1 MYEANMN
8 WEARVA
14 IDAAQS
20 ERVAFIRR
28 TYLHVGGA
36 IVAFAILLA
45 ALLNFVPPE
54 TMKQIFFASRWSW
67 LLVLG
72 GFMAITWL
80 AQSMAHSQASVG
92 AQYVGLGLYVVAQAL
107 IFWPLIWLVTTLPNM
122 TGVLPQAIVLTLALA
137 AGLTMSVFITKAD
150 FSWMRSALCVGGW
163 VALGLILVSI
173 FFNFSLGVFFIIGM
187 IALMCGFILY
197 ETSNVLHHYN
207 TNQHVA
213 ASLAIFAS
221 LATLFWYVIRLLM
234 SMRE

>member
-1 MYEANMN
+1 
-8 WEARVA
+8 
-14 IDAAQS
+14 
-20 ERVAFIRR
+20 
-28 TYLHVGGA
+28 
-36 IVAFAILLA
+36 
-45 ALLNFVPPE
+45 
-54 TMKQIFFASRWSW
+54 
-67 LLVLG
+67 

-163 VALGLILVSI
+163 VALGLILVS
-173 FFNFSLGVFFIIGM
+173 LGVFFIIGM

>member
-1 MYEANMN
+1 MYEADMN
-8 WEARVA
+8 WDQRVA

-54 TMKQIFFASRWSW
+54 TMQRIFFGSKWSW
-67 LLVLG
+67 LIVIG
-72 GFMAITWL
+72 GFMAITYL
-80 AQSMAHSQASVG
+80 AQNMANSQTSVG
-92 AQYVGLGLYVVAQAL
+92 TQYVGLGLYVLAEAL
-107 IFWPLIWLVTTLPNM
+107 LFWPMIWLVTTLPNM
-122 TGVLPQAIVLTLALA
+122 TGVLPQAVVLTLALA

-150 FSWMRSALCVGGW
+150 FSWMRSALVVGSW
-163 VALGLILVSI
+163 VAFGIILLSI
-173 FFNFSLGVFFIIGM
+173 FGFFSLGIVFIVAM

-213 ASLAIFAS
+213 AALAIFAS
-221 LATLFWYVIRLLM
+221 LATLFWWILRLLM
-234 SMRE
+234 AMRD

>member
-8 WEARVA
+8 WDQRVA

-54 TMKQIFFASRWSW
+54 TMQRIFFGSKWSW
-67 LLVLG
+67 LIVIG
-72 GFMAITWL
+72 GFMAITYL
-80 AQSMAHSQASVG
+80 AQNMANSQTSVG
-92 AQYVGLGLYVVAQAL
+92 TQYLGLGLYVMAEAL
-107 IFWPLIWLVTTLPNM
+107 LFWPMIWLVTTMPNM
-122 TGVLPQAIVLTLALA
+122 TGVLPQAVVLTLALA
-137 AGLTMSVFITKAD
+137 AGLTMSVFVTKAD
-150 FSWMRSALCVGGW
+150 FSWMRSALVVAGW
-163 VALGLILVSI
+163 VAFGVALLSVFG
-173 FFNFSLGVFFIIGM
+173 FFSLGIFFSIAM

-197 ETSNVLHHYN
+197 ETSMVLHHYH
-207 TNQHVA
+207 TSQHVA
-213 ASLAIFAS
+213 AALAIFSS

-234 SMRE
+234 SMRD

>member
-1 MYEANMN
+1 MYEADMN
-8 WEARVA
+8 WDQRVA

-54 TMKQIFFASRWSW
+54 TMQRIFFGSKWSW
-67 LLVLG
+67 LIVIG
-72 GFMAITWL
+72 GFMAITYL
-80 AQSMAHSQASVG
+80 AQNMANSQTSVG
-92 AQYVGLGLYVVAQAL
+92 TQYVGLGLYVLAEAL
-107 IFWPLIWLVTTLPNM
+107 LFWPMIWLVTTMPNM
-122 TGVLPQAIVLTLALA
+122 TGVLPQAVVLTLALA

-150 FSWMRSALCVGGW
+150 FSWMRSALVVGGW
-163 VALGLILVSI
+163 VAFGIILLSM
-173 FFNFSLGVFFIIGM
+173 FGFFSLGIVFIVAM

-213 ASLAIFAS
+213 AALAIFAS
-221 LATLFWYVIRLLM
+221 LATLFWWILRLLM
-234 SMRE
+234 AMRD